1 MYGSVFL
8 SQGLTTGSSFLFYF
22 ILYSFL
28 FAGSVDEDHERDS
41 LSALCSYKS
50 PESLISIYVTVLWQC
65 ASALAVSYVH
75 HDALAVRRM
84 RT

>member
-8 SQGLTTGSSFLFYF
+8 SQGLQMGSYFLSYF

-28 FAGSVDEDHERDS
+28 FAGSVDWGHERDS

-50 PESLISIYVTVLWQC
+50 PNSLTSIYMTVLHRQC
-65 ASALAVSYVH
+65 ASS
-75 HDALAVRRM
+75 LAVR
-84 RT
+84 